1 MSEQEKNSQKTKFQS
16 FQEKTHEIIFEADT
30 YYGKLFDVVLLIMI
44 LSSVLVVMMDS
55 VPRLHDKYGII
66 LYRIEWFF
74 TILFSVEYIMRLLA
88 VHKPIH
94 YARSFFGIVDILSV
108 LPTFL
113 SLFITGTQVLVVIRA
128 LRLMR
133 IFRIMGLYRFVNDS
147 SKILSALRS
156 SSRKIIVFLTFI
168 LLVVT
173 ILGTMLYL
181 LESSINEGFNSI
193 PKSVYWAIVTV
204 TTVGYGDIAPVTG
217 TGQFLAALAMILGYA
232 VIAVPTGIISTEM
245 FRENKNLKQSQT
257 SCPNC
262 GCEGHY
268 RSAVHCYK
276 CGSPLH

>member
-1 MSEQEKNSQKTKFQS
+1 MSEQENSREKTKFQK

-30 YYGKLFDVVLLIMI
+30 YYGKLFDVILLIMI
-44 LSSVLVVMMDS
+44 LSSVAVVMMDS
-55 VPRLHDKYGII
+55 VPRLHDKYGTL
-66 LYRIEWFF
+66 LYQIEWIF
-74 TILFSVEYIMRLLA
+74 TILFAIEYIMRLMA
-88 VHKPIH
+88 VQKPIH

-108 LPTFL
+108 LPSFL

-217 TGQFLAALAMILGYA
+217 MGQFLAALAMILGYA

-245 FRENKNLKQSQT
+245 FRDNQNLKQSQV